1 MKLLR
6 QAATVGSLTLLSRL
20 LGFLRDAGIAAVLG
34 AGIAT
39 DAFFVAFKLANLLRR
54 LFAEGAFSAGFVP
67 LFARTLEGEGRGAAR
82 RFAEEAFALLAL
94 ILLLVV
100 IAAEIAMPW
109 VVRLLATGFDP
120 GGPRYALAVEL
131 SHITFPYLLF
141 ISLGALLSGVLN
153 GIGRFAAPAFAPV
166 LLNLALLTALLA
178 AALGLVLP
186 ARALAWGVA
195 AAGVLQFALLWV
207 VAARAGFA
215 LRLRPPRLSERTRR
229 LFQLLLPGLFGAGV
243 YQLNLLVDTWFAS
256 HLPEGAVSYLFYA
269 DRLNQLPLG
278 AVGIALS
285 TALLPALSRALR
297 RGAAAEARESQCRA
311 IEFALLLTLPAATAF
326 LAVPLVVVRGL
337 FERGAFDAAASA
349 ATAAALAAF
358 ALGLPAYVLVKILA
372 SSFFAR
378 EDTRTPVQVAALC
391 LLLNVL
397 AILALIGPLAH
408 AGIALATALANWANA
423 GLLALLLYR
432 QRALVIDPRL
442 RRRVGRAL
450 LACAALALVLVLL
463 ARAAQDWTPVPRL
476 ALIVTG
482 GLFAYFAAARLTG
495 AVDFAELR
503 MTLKPRTTVREGAE
517 KGAPPLPPKAA
528 AGYEDANP
536 EGRIEDGWAGH
547 ERR

>member
-1 MKLLR
+1 VKLLR

-285 TALLPALSRALR
+285 TALLPALSRA
-297 RGAAAEARESQCRA
+297 